1 MYGGCYAILLYNFLF
16 LEGGNGSWKKLSEG
30 VALALRGR
38 VGFGLLP
45 YILRLVNVKTTLR
58 PYLLLEVGRAW
69 CGASS
74 LTTS

>member
-1 MYGGCYAILLYNFLF
+1 MEGVMLFYFFNFLF
-16 LEGGNGSWKKLSEG
+16 LEGDNESWKRLSEG

-74 LTTS
+74 LITS

>member
-16 LEGGNGSWKKLSEG
+16 LEGDNGSWKRLSEG

>member
-16 LEGGNGSWKKLSEG
+16 LEGDNGSWKKLSEG

-45 YILRLVNVKTTLR
+45 YILRLVNV
-58 PYLLLEVGRAW
+58 
-69 CGASS
+69 
-74 LTTS
+74 